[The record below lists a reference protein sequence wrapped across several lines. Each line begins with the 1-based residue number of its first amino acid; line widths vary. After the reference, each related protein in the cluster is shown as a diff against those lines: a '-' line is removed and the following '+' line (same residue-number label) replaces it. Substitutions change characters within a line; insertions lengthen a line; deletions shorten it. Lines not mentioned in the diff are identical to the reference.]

1 MGIAGRKGDA
11 MVAATSKIIVIDD
24 QRLIANTLAQIL
36 NQKGHDATPVYSGEE
51 ALEQVNRCEPD
62 VVLSDVRMHKLDGIQ
77 TALRIRILHPNC
89 RVILFSASAIS
100 DEEQARIDDC
110 GFEFLRRPLH
120 PKDVLNLLCRKPAGN
135 VVPFRTT
142 HPSDTGSY
150 F

>member
-1 MGIAGRKGDA
+1 
-11 MVAATSKIIVIDD
+11 MVAATPRIIVIDD

-36 NQKGHDATPVYSGEE
+36 NQNGYDAAPVYSGEE
-51 ALEQVNRCEPD
+51 ALEQVNRTEPD

-110 GFEFLRRPLH
+110 GFEFLGRPLH
-120 PKDVLNLLCRKPAGN
+120 PKDVLHHLSGKPAGN
-135 VVPFRTT
+135 VIPFRTA

>member
-1 MGIAGRKGDA
+1 
-11 MVAATSKIIVIDD
+11 MVAATPRIIVIDE

-36 NQKGHDATPVYSGEE
+36 NQNGYEAAPVYSGEE
-51 ALEQVNRCEPD
+51 ALEQVNRVEPD
-62 VVLSDVRMHKLDGIQ
+62 VVLSDVRMHRLDGIQ

-110 GFEFLRRPLH
+110 GLEFLGRPLH
-120 PKDVLNLLCRKPAGN
+120 PKEVLNHLDGEPSGN
-135 VVPFRTT
+135 LRPFRTA
-142 HPSDTGSY
+142 HSSDAGSH

>member
-1 MGIAGRKGDA
+1 
-11 MVAATSKIIVIDD
+11 MVAATPRIIVIDD
-24 QRLIANTLAQIL
+24 QHLIANTLAQIL
-36 NQKGHDATPVYSGEE
+36 NQCGYDAAPFYSGEE
-51 ALEQVNRCEPD
+51 ALQQVSRSEPD

-120 PKDVLNLLCRKPAGN
+120 PKDVLNHLRGKPAGN
-135 VVPFRTT
+135 VPPFRTA